1 MIISMT
7 KKLILRSPLKSI
19 LTIIFSISI
28 IIFIGLYINNI
39 KTLETSLRKLSQ
51 TIPVTG
57 EICDISGSKTTG
69 LEIDERKGN
78 QIISS
83 QYVVQAK
90 YTIQVVASNIN
101 NQNNISTTLM
111 GCNSIDALPLLYDD
125 NIDFMS
131 GNDSSFLTDDKNN
144 CIVEAEFAKQNNM
157 KVRLHTLI
165 WHKHFPKIL
174 ANCSKDQII
183 TFLDSYFSYIAN
195 RYDTNIFYTIDVLNE
210 IVADINSEEFK
221 QGNVLRNSKWKEK
234 LGDDYYITILKLARQ
249 NFPNSN
255 LTYNEYDE
263 TNKQKR
269 DKMISII
276 NDIKQEETKTDTIL
290 LDSIG
295 LQSHYHEYTT
305 DEEIKATYTDLSQTR
320 KNLQVSE
327 MDITKINIQN
337 SFASQMA
344 TIFVISAANVTG
356 LPISATQ
363 VVTSSV
369 MGVGTEKT
377 PKGVNWTITGC
388 IAAAWLITIPAS
400 ALIGAVMFKIL
411 ILI

>member
-7 KKLILRSPLKSI
+7 RKLILRSPLKSI

-144 CIVEAEFAKQNNM
+144 CIVEAEFAKQNNI
-157 KVRLHTLI
+157 VLG
-165 WHKHFPKIL
+165 
-174 ANCSKDQII
+174 QEI
-183 TFLDSYFSYIAN
+183 TFSLSIYKYDSGVYLTENIDN
-195 RYDTNIFYTIDVLNE
+195 IKMNVIGIYDYNSATNTSIIVPVKSLARLVKESGNEVFYDSLKFELKDPGKLN
-210 IVADINSEEFK
+210 EFK
-221 QGNVLRNSKWKEK
+221 QDVKNIGFSNINSQSVQSVAGNSLIVYDNIYIENASNILDALQMYRLFEIPFIILMFVLYVLVIFLLIK
-234 LGDDYYITILKLARQ
+234 
-249 NFPNSN
+249 
-255 LTYNEYDE
+255 
-263 TNKQKR
+263 NKQLEMAISLSLGQSKKAVNFNLFLEIEILSILGCLLGVLALALIT
-269 DKMISII
+269 DIEIFSLLMIFFGFLILSILGI
-276 NDIKQEETKTDTIL
+276 MLVIKLLMNFDIMQLLSKTD
-290 LDSIG
+290 
-295 LQSHYHEYTT
+295 
-305 DEEIKATYTDLSQTR
+305 
-320 KNLQVSE
+320 
-327 MDITKINIQN
+327 
-337 SFASQMA
+337 
-344 TIFVISAANVTG
+344 
-356 LPISATQ
+356 
-363 VVTSSV
+363 
-369 MGVGTEKT
+369 
-377 PKGVNWTITGC
+377 
-388 IAAAWLITIPAS
+388 
-400 ALIGAVMFKIL
+400 
-411 ILI
+411 

>member
-1 MIISMT
+1 MIVSMT
-7 KKLILRSPLKSI
+7 RKLILRSPLKSI

-144 CIVEAEFAKQNNM
+144 CIVEAEFAKQNNI
-157 KVRLHTLI
+157 VLG
-165 WHKHFPKIL
+165 
-174 ANCSKDQII
+174 QEI
-183 TFLDSYFSYIAN
+183 TFSLSIYKYDSGVYLTDNIDN
-195 RYDTNIFYTIDVLNE
+195 IKMNVIGIYDYNSATNTSIIVPVKSLARLVKESGNEVFYDSLKFELKDPGKLN
-210 IVADINSEEFK
+210 EFK
-221 QGNVLRNSKWKEK
+221 QDVKNIGFSNINSQSVQSVAGNSLIVYDNIYIENASNILDALQMYRLFEIPFIILMFVLYVLVIFLLIK
-234 LGDDYYITILKLARQ
+234 
-249 NFPNSN
+249 
-255 LTYNEYDE
+255 
-263 TNKQKR
+263 NKQLEMAISLSLGQSKKAVNFNLFLEIEILSILGCLLGVLALALIT
-269 DKMISII
+269 DIEIFSLLMIFFGFLILSILGI
-276 NDIKQEETKTDTIL
+276 MLVIKLLMNFDIMQLLSKTD
-290 LDSIG
+290 
-295 LQSHYHEYTT
+295 
-305 DEEIKATYTDLSQTR
+305 
-320 KNLQVSE
+320 
-327 MDITKINIQN
+327 
-337 SFASQMA
+337 
-344 TIFVISAANVTG
+344 
-356 LPISATQ
+356 
-363 VVTSSV
+363 
-369 MGVGTEKT
+369 
-377 PKGVNWTITGC
+377 
-388 IAAAWLITIPAS
+388 
-400 ALIGAVMFKIL
+400 
-411 ILI
+411 

>member
-7 KKLILRSPLKSI
+7 RKLILRSPLKSI

-39 KTLETSLRKLSQ
+39 KTLETSLKKLSQ

-144 CIVEAEFAKQNNM
+144 CIVEAEFAKQNNI
-157 KVRLHTLI
+157 VLG
-165 WHKHFPKIL
+165 
-174 ANCSKDQII
+174 QEI
-183 TFLDSYFSYIAN
+183 TFSLSIYKYDSGVYLTENIDN
-195 RYDTNIFYTIDVLNE
+195 IKMNVIGIYDYNSATNTSIIVPVKSLARLVKESGNEVFYDSLKFELKDPGKLN
-210 IVADINSEEFK
+210 EFK
-221 QGNVLRNSKWKEK
+221 QDVKNIGFSNINSQSVQSVAGNSLIVYDNIYIENASNILDALQMYRLFEIPFIILMFVLYVLVIFLLIK
-234 LGDDYYITILKLARQ
+234 
-249 NFPNSN
+249 
-255 LTYNEYDE
+255 
-263 TNKQKR
+263 NKQLEMAISLSLGQSKKAVNFNLFLEIEILSILGCLLGVLALALIT
-269 DKMISII
+269 DIEIFSLLMIFFGFLILSILGI
-276 NDIKQEETKTDTIL
+276 MFVIKLLMNFDIMQLLSKTD
-290 LDSIG
+290 
-295 LQSHYHEYTT
+295 
-305 DEEIKATYTDLSQTR
+305 
-320 KNLQVSE
+320 
-327 MDITKINIQN
+327 
-337 SFASQMA
+337 
-344 TIFVISAANVTG
+344 
-356 LPISATQ
+356 
-363 VVTSSV
+363 
-369 MGVGTEKT
+369 
-377 PKGVNWTITGC
+377 
-388 IAAAWLITIPAS
+388 
-400 ALIGAVMFKIL
+400 
-411 ILI
+411 

>member
-78 QIISS
+78 QIIFS

-90 YTIQVVASNIN
+90 YTIQVVANNIN

-144 CIVEAEFAKQNNM
+144 CIVEAEFAKQNNI
-157 KVRLHTLI
+157 VLG
-165 WHKHFPKIL
+165 
-174 ANCSKDQII
+174 QEI
-183 TFLDSYFSYIAN
+183 TFSLSIYKYDSGVYLTENIDN
-195 RYDTNIFYTIDVLNE
+195 IKMNVIGIYDYNSATNTSIIVPVKSLARLVKESGNEVFYDSLKFELKDPGKLN
-210 IVADINSEEFK
+210 EFK
-221 QGNVLRNSKWKEK
+221 QDVKSIGFSNINSQSVQSVAGNSLIVYDNIYIENASNILDALQMYRLFEIPFIILMFVLYVLVIFLLIK
-234 LGDDYYITILKLARQ
+234 
-249 NFPNSN
+249 
-255 LTYNEYDE
+255 
-263 TNKQKR
+263 NKQLEMAISLSLGQSKKAVNFNLFLEIEILSILGCLLGVLALALIT
-269 DKMISII
+269 DIEIFSLLMIFFGFLILSILGI
-276 NDIKQEETKTDTIL
+276 MLVIKLLMNFDIMQLLSKTD
-290 LDSIG
+290 
-295 LQSHYHEYTT
+295 
-305 DEEIKATYTDLSQTR
+305 
-320 KNLQVSE
+320 
-327 MDITKINIQN
+327 
-337 SFASQMA
+337 
-344 TIFVISAANVTG
+344 
-356 LPISATQ
+356 
-363 VVTSSV
+363 
-369 MGVGTEKT
+369 
-377 PKGVNWTITGC
+377 
-388 IAAAWLITIPAS
+388 
-400 ALIGAVMFKIL
+400 
-411 ILI
+411 

>member
-144 CIVEAEFAKQNNM
+144 CIVEAEFAKQNNI
-157 KVRLHTLI
+157 VLG
-165 WHKHFPKIL
+165 
-174 ANCSKDQII
+174 QEI
-183 TFLDSYFSYIAN
+183 TFSLSIYKYDSGVYLTDNIDN
-195 RYDTNIFYTIDVLNE
+195 VKMNVIGIYDYNSATNTSIIVPVKSLARLVKESGNEVFYDSLKFELKDPGKLN
-210 IVADINSEEFK
+210 EFK
-221 QGNVLRNSKWKEK
+221 QDVKNIGFSNINSQSVQSVAGNSLIVYDNIYIENASNILDALQMYRLFEIPFIILMFVLYVLVIFLLIK
-234 LGDDYYITILKLARQ
+234 
-249 NFPNSN
+249 
-255 LTYNEYDE
+255 
-263 TNKQKR
+263 NKQLEMAISLSLGQSKKAVNFNLFLEIEILSILGCLLGVLALVLIT
-269 DKMISII
+269 DIEIFSLLMIFFGFLILSILGI
-276 NDIKQEETKTDTIL
+276 MLVIKLLMNFDIMQLLSKTD
-290 LDSIG
+290 
-295 LQSHYHEYTT
+295 
-305 DEEIKATYTDLSQTR
+305 
-320 KNLQVSE
+320 
-327 MDITKINIQN
+327 
-337 SFASQMA
+337 
-344 TIFVISAANVTG
+344 
-356 LPISATQ
+356 
-363 VVTSSV
+363 
-369 MGVGTEKT
+369 
-377 PKGVNWTITGC
+377 
-388 IAAAWLITIPAS
+388 
-400 ALIGAVMFKIL
+400 
-411 ILI
+411 

>member
-39 KTLETSLRKLSQ
+39 KTLETSLKKLSQ

-144 CIVEAEFAKQNNM
+144 CIVEADFAKQNNI
-157 KVRLHTLI
+157 VLG
-165 WHKHFPKIL
+165 
-174 ANCSKDQII
+174 QEI
-183 TFLDSYFSYIAN
+183 TFSLSIYKYDSGVYLTDNIDN
-195 RYDTNIFYTIDVLNE
+195 VKMNVIGIYDYNSATNTSIIVPVKSLARLVKESGNEVFYDSLKFELKDPGKLN
-210 IVADINSEEFK
+210 EFK
-221 QGNVLRNSKWKEK
+221 QDVKNIGFSNINSQSVQSVAGNSLIVYDNIYIENASNILDALQMYRLFEIPFIILMFVLYVLVIFLLIK
-234 LGDDYYITILKLARQ
+234 
-249 NFPNSN
+249 
-255 LTYNEYDE
+255 
-263 TNKQKR
+263 NKQLEMAISLSLGQSKKAVNFNLFLEIEILSILGCLLGVLALALIT
-269 DKMISII
+269 DIEIFSLLMIFFGFLILSILGI
-276 NDIKQEETKTDTIL
+276 MLVIKLLMNFDIMQLLSKTD
-290 LDSIG
+290 
-295 LQSHYHEYTT
+295 
-305 DEEIKATYTDLSQTR
+305 
-320 KNLQVSE
+320 
-327 MDITKINIQN
+327 
-337 SFASQMA
+337 
-344 TIFVISAANVTG
+344 
-356 LPISATQ
+356 
-363 VVTSSV
+363 
-369 MGVGTEKT
+369 
-377 PKGVNWTITGC
+377 
-388 IAAAWLITIPAS
+388 
-400 ALIGAVMFKIL
+400 
-411 ILI
+411 

>member
-144 CIVEAEFAKQNNM
+144 CIVEADFAKQNNI
-157 KVRLHTLI
+157 VLG
-165 WHKHFPKIL
+165 
-174 ANCSKDQII
+174 QEI
-183 TFLDSYFSYIAN
+183 TFSLSIYKYDSGVYLTDNIDN
-195 RYDTNIFYTIDVLNE
+195 IKMNVIGIYDYNSATNTSIIVPVKSLARLIKESGNEVFYDSLKFELKDPGKLN
-210 IVADINSEEFK
+210 EFK
-221 QGNVLRNSKWKEK
+221 QDVKSIGFSNINSQSVQSVAGNSLIVYDNIYIENASNILDALQMYRLFEIPFIILMFVLYVLVIFLLIK
-234 LGDDYYITILKLARQ
+234 
-249 NFPNSN
+249 
-255 LTYNEYDE
+255 
-263 TNKQKR
+263 NKQLEMAISLSLGQSKKAVNFNLFLEIEILSILGCLLGVLALALIT
-269 DKMISII
+269 DIEIFSLLMIFFGFLILSILGI
-276 NDIKQEETKTDTIL
+276 MLVIKLLMNFDIMQLLSKTD
-290 LDSIG
+290 
-295 LQSHYHEYTT
+295 
-305 DEEIKATYTDLSQTR
+305 
-320 KNLQVSE
+320 
-327 MDITKINIQN
+327 
-337 SFASQMA
+337 
-344 TIFVISAANVTG
+344 
-356 LPISATQ
+356 
-363 VVTSSV
+363 
-369 MGVGTEKT
+369 
-377 PKGVNWTITGC
+377 
-388 IAAAWLITIPAS
+388 
-400 ALIGAVMFKIL
+400 
-411 ILI
+411 

>member
-7 KKLILRSPLKSI
+7 RKLILRSPLKSI

-39 KTLETSLRKLSQ
+39 KTLETSLKKLSQ

-144 CIVEAEFAKQNNM
+144 CIVEAEFAKQNNI
-157 KVRLHTLI
+157 VLG
-165 WHKHFPKIL
+165 
-174 ANCSKDQII
+174 QEI
-183 TFLDSYFSYIAN
+183 TFSLSIYKYDSGVYLTDNIDN
-195 RYDTNIFYTIDVLNE
+195 IKMNVIGIYDYNSATNTSIIVPAKSLARLVKESGNEVFYDSLKFELKDPGKLN
-210 IVADINSEEFK
+210 EFK
-221 QGNVLRNSKWKEK
+221 QDVKNIGFSNINSQSVQSVAGNSLIVYDNIYIENASNILDALQMYRLFEIPFIILMFVLYVLVIFLLIK
-234 LGDDYYITILKLARQ
+234 
-249 NFPNSN
+249 
-255 LTYNEYDE
+255 
-263 TNKQKR
+263 NKQLEMAISLSLGQSKKAVNFNLFLEIEILSILGCLLGVLALALIT
-269 DKMISII
+269 DIEIFSSLMIFFGFLILSILGI
-276 NDIKQEETKTDTIL
+276 MLVIKLLMNFDIMQLLSKTD
-290 LDSIG
+290 
-295 LQSHYHEYTT
+295 
-305 DEEIKATYTDLSQTR
+305 
-320 KNLQVSE
+320 
-327 MDITKINIQN
+327 
-337 SFASQMA
+337 
-344 TIFVISAANVTG
+344 
-356 LPISATQ
+356 
-363 VVTSSV
+363 
-369 MGVGTEKT
+369 
-377 PKGVNWTITGC
+377 
-388 IAAAWLITIPAS
+388 
-400 ALIGAVMFKIL
+400 
-411 ILI
+411 

>member
-78 QIISS
+78 QIIFS

-90 YTIQVVASNIN
+90 YTIQVVANNIN

-144 CIVEAEFAKQNNM
+144 CIVEAEFAKQNNI
-157 KVRLHTLI
+157 VLG
-165 WHKHFPKIL
+165 
-174 ANCSKDQII
+174 QEI
-183 TFLDSYFSYIAN
+183 TFSLSIYKYDSGVYLTDNIDN
-195 RYDTNIFYTIDVLNE
+195 VKMNVIGIYDYNSATNTSIIVPVKSLARLVKESGNEVFYDSLKFELKDPGKLN
-210 IVADINSEEFK
+210 EFK
-221 QGNVLRNSKWKEK
+221 QDVKNIGFSNINSQSVQSVAGNSLIVYDNIYIENASNILDALQMYRLFEIPFIILMFVLYVLVIFLLIK
-234 LGDDYYITILKLARQ
+234 
-249 NFPNSN
+249 
-255 LTYNEYDE
+255 
-263 TNKQKR
+263 NKQLEMAISLSLGQSKKAVNFNLFLEIEILSILGCLLGVLALALIT
-269 DKMISII
+269 DIEIFSLLMIFFGFLILSILGI
-276 NDIKQEETKTDTIL
+276 MLVIKLLMNFDIMQLLSKTD
-290 LDSIG
+290 
-295 LQSHYHEYTT
+295 
-305 DEEIKATYTDLSQTR
+305 
-320 KNLQVSE
+320 
-327 MDITKINIQN
+327 
-337 SFASQMA
+337 
-344 TIFVISAANVTG
+344 
-356 LPISATQ
+356 
-363 VVTSSV
+363 
-369 MGVGTEKT
+369 
-377 PKGVNWTITGC
+377 
-388 IAAAWLITIPAS
+388 
-400 ALIGAVMFKIL
+400 
-411 ILI
+411 

>member
-39 KTLETSLRKLSQ
+39 KTLETSLKKLSQ

-101 NQNNISTTLM
+101 NQNDISTTLM

-144 CIVEAEFAKQNNM
+144 CIVEAEFAKQNNI
-157 KVRLHTLI
+157 VLG
-165 WHKHFPKIL
+165 
-174 ANCSKDQII
+174 QEI
-183 TFLDSYFSYIAN
+183 TFSLSIYKYDSGVYLTDNIDN
-195 RYDTNIFYTIDVLNE
+195 IKMNVIGIYDYNSATNTSIIVPVKSLARLVKESGNEVFYDSLKFELKDPGKLN
-210 IVADINSEEFK
+210 EFK
-221 QGNVLRNSKWKEK
+221 QDVKNIGFSNINSQSVQSVAGNSLIVYDNIYIENASNILDALQMYRLFEIPFIILMFVLYVLVIFLLIK
-234 LGDDYYITILKLARQ
+234 
-249 NFPNSN
+249 
-255 LTYNEYDE
+255 
-263 TNKQKR
+263 NKQLEMAISLSLGQSKKAVNFNLFLEIEILSILGCLLGVLALALIT
-269 DKMISII
+269 DIEIFSLLMIFFGFLILSILGI
-276 NDIKQEETKTDTIL
+276 MFVIKLLMNFDIMQLLSKTD
-290 LDSIG
+290 
-295 LQSHYHEYTT
+295 
-305 DEEIKATYTDLSQTR
+305 
-320 KNLQVSE
+320 
-327 MDITKINIQN
+327 
-337 SFASQMA
+337 
-344 TIFVISAANVTG
+344 
-356 LPISATQ
+356 
-363 VVTSSV
+363 
-369 MGVGTEKT
+369 
-377 PKGVNWTITGC
+377 
-388 IAAAWLITIPAS
+388 
-400 ALIGAVMFKIL
+400 
-411 ILI
+411 

>member
-7 KKLILRSPLKSI
+7 RKLILRSPLKSI

-39 KTLETSLRKLSQ
+39 KTLETSLKKLSQ

-144 CIVEAEFAKQNNM
+144 CIVEAEFAKQNNI
-157 KVRLHTLI
+157 VLG
-165 WHKHFPKIL
+165 
-174 ANCSKDQII
+174 QEI
-183 TFLDSYFSYIAN
+183 TFSLSIYKYDSGVYLTDNIDN
-195 RYDTNIFYTIDVLNE
+195 VKMNVIGIYDYNSATNTSIIVPVKSLARLVKESGNEVFYDSLKFELKDPGKLN
-210 IVADINSEEFK
+210 EFK
-221 QGNVLRNSKWKEK
+221 QDVKSIGFSNINSQSVQSVAGNSLIVYDNIYIENASNILDALQMYRLFEIPFIILMFVLYVLVIFLLIK
-234 LGDDYYITILKLARQ
+234 
-249 NFPNSN
+249 
-255 LTYNEYDE
+255 
-263 TNKQKR
+263 NKQLEMAISLSLGQSKKAVNFNLFLEIEILSILGCLLGVLALALIT
-269 DKMISII
+269 DIEIFSLLMIFFGFLILSILGI
-276 NDIKQEETKTDTIL
+276 MLVIKLLMNFDIMQLLSKTD
-290 LDSIG
+290 
-295 LQSHYHEYTT
+295 
-305 DEEIKATYTDLSQTR
+305 
-320 KNLQVSE
+320 
-327 MDITKINIQN
+327 
-337 SFASQMA
+337 
-344 TIFVISAANVTG
+344 
-356 LPISATQ
+356 
-363 VVTSSV
+363 
-369 MGVGTEKT
+369 
-377 PKGVNWTITGC
+377 
-388 IAAAWLITIPAS
+388 
-400 ALIGAVMFKIL
+400 
-411 ILI
+411 

>member
-7 KKLILRSPLKSI
+7 RKLILRSPLKSI

-101 NQNNISTTLM
+101 NQNDISTTLM

-144 CIVEAEFAKQNNM
+144 CIVEAEFAKQNNI
-157 KVRLHTLI
+157 VLG
-165 WHKHFPKIL
+165 
-174 ANCSKDQII
+174 QEI
-183 TFLDSYFSYIAN
+183 TFSLSIYKYDSGIYLTDNIDN
-195 RYDTNIFYTIDVLNE
+195 VKMNVIGIYDYNSATNTSIIVPVKSLARLVKESGNEVFYDSLKFELKDPGKLN
-210 IVADINSEEFK
+210 EFK
-221 QGNVLRNSKWKEK
+221 QDVKNIGFSNINSQSVQSVAGNSLIVYDNIYIENASNILDALQMYRLFEIPFIILMFVLYVLVIFLLIK
-234 LGDDYYITILKLARQ
+234 
-249 NFPNSN
+249 
-255 LTYNEYDE
+255 
-263 TNKQKR
+263 NKQLEMAISLSLGQSKKAVNFNLFLEIEILSILGCLLGVLALVLIT
-269 DKMISII
+269 DIEIFSLLMIFFGFLILSILGI
-276 NDIKQEETKTDTIL
+276 MLVIKLLMNFDIMQLLSKTD
-290 LDSIG
+290 
-295 LQSHYHEYTT
+295 
-305 DEEIKATYTDLSQTR
+305 
-320 KNLQVSE
+320 
-327 MDITKINIQN
+327 
-337 SFASQMA
+337 
-344 TIFVISAANVTG
+344 
-356 LPISATQ
+356 
-363 VVTSSV
+363 
-369 MGVGTEKT
+369 
-377 PKGVNWTITGC
+377 
-388 IAAAWLITIPAS
+388 
-400 ALIGAVMFKIL
+400 
-411 ILI
+411 

>member
-83 QYVVQAK
+83 QYIVQAK
-90 YTIQVVASNIN
+90 YTIQVVANNIN

-144 CIVEAEFAKQNNM
+144 CIVEAEFAKQNNI
-157 KVRLHTLI
+157 VLG
-165 WHKHFPKIL
+165 
-174 ANCSKDQII
+174 QEI
-183 TFLDSYFSYIAN
+183 TFSLSIYKYDSGVYLTDNIDN
-195 RYDTNIFYTIDVLNE
+195 VKMNVIGIYDYNSATNTSIIVPVKSLARLVKESGNEVFYDSLKFELKDPGKLN
-210 IVADINSEEFK
+210 EFK
-221 QGNVLRNSKWKEK
+221 QDVKSIGFSNINSQSVQSVAGNSLIVYDNIYIENASNILDALQMYRLFEIPFIILMFVLYVLVIFLLIK
-234 LGDDYYITILKLARQ
+234 
-249 NFPNSN
+249 
-255 LTYNEYDE
+255 
-263 TNKQKR
+263 NKQLEMAISLSLGQSKKAVNFNLFLEIEILSILGCLLGVLALALIT
-269 DKMISII
+269 DIEIFSLLMIFFGFLILSILGI
-276 NDIKQEETKTDTIL
+276 MLVIKLLMNFDIMQLLSKTD
-290 LDSIG
+290 
-295 LQSHYHEYTT
+295 
-305 DEEIKATYTDLSQTR
+305 
-320 KNLQVSE
+320 
-327 MDITKINIQN
+327 
-337 SFASQMA
+337 
-344 TIFVISAANVTG
+344 
-356 LPISATQ
+356 
-363 VVTSSV
+363 
-369 MGVGTEKT
+369 
-377 PKGVNWTITGC
+377 
-388 IAAAWLITIPAS
+388 
-400 ALIGAVMFKIL
+400 
-411 ILI
+411 

>member
-7 KKLILRSPLKSI
+7 RKLILRSPLKSI

-144 CIVEAEFAKQNNM
+144 CIVEAEFAKQNNI
-157 KVRLHTLI
+157 VLG
-165 WHKHFPKIL
+165 
-174 ANCSKDQII
+174 QEI
-183 TFLDSYFSYIAN
+183 TFSLSIYKYDSGVYLTDNIDN
-195 RYDTNIFYTIDVLNE
+195 IKMNVIGIYDYNSATNTSIIVPVKSLARLVKESGNEVFYDSLKFELKDPGKLN
-210 IVADINSEEFK
+210 EFK
-221 QGNVLRNSKWKEK
+221 QDVKNIGFSNINSQSVQSVAGNSLIVYDNIYIENASNILDALQMYRLFEIPFIIFMFVLYVLVIFLLIK
-234 LGDDYYITILKLARQ
+234 
-249 NFPNSN
+249 
-255 LTYNEYDE
+255 
-263 TNKQKR
+263 NKQLEMAISLSLGQSKKAVNFNLFLEIEILSILGCLLGVLALVLIT
-269 DKMISII
+269 DIEIFSLLMIFFGFLILSILGI
-276 NDIKQEETKTDTIL
+276 MLVIKLLMNFDIMQLLSKTD
-290 LDSIG
+290 
-295 LQSHYHEYTT
+295 
-305 DEEIKATYTDLSQTR
+305 
-320 KNLQVSE
+320 
-327 MDITKINIQN
+327 
-337 SFASQMA
+337 
-344 TIFVISAANVTG
+344 
-356 LPISATQ
+356 
-363 VVTSSV
+363 
-369 MGVGTEKT
+369 
-377 PKGVNWTITGC
+377 
-388 IAAAWLITIPAS
+388 
-400 ALIGAVMFKIL
+400 
-411 ILI
+411 

>member
-39 KTLETSLRKLSQ
+39 KTLETSLKKLSQ

-144 CIVEAEFAKQNNM
+144 CIVEAEFAKQNNI
-157 KVRLHTLI
+157 VLG
-165 WHKHFPKIL
+165 
-174 ANCSKDQII
+174 QEI
-183 TFLDSYFSYIAN
+183 TFSLSIYKYDSGIYLTDNIDN
-195 RYDTNIFYTIDVLNE
+195 IKMNVIGIYDYNSATNTSIIVPVKSLARLVKESGNEVFYDSLKFELKDPGKLN
-210 IVADINSEEFK
+210 EFK
-221 QGNVLRNSKWKEK
+221 QDVKNIGFSNINSQSVQSVAGNSLIVYDNIYIENASNILDALQMYRLFEIPFIILMFVLYVLVIFLLIK
-234 LGDDYYITILKLARQ
+234 
-249 NFPNSN
+249 
-255 LTYNEYDE
+255 
-263 TNKQKR
+263 NKQLEMAISLSLGQSKKAVNFNLFLEIEILSILGCLLGVLALALIT
-269 DKMISII
+269 DIEIFSLLMIFFGFLILSILGI
-276 NDIKQEETKTDTIL
+276 MLVIKLLMNFDIMQLLSKTD
-290 LDSIG
+290 
-295 LQSHYHEYTT
+295 
-305 DEEIKATYTDLSQTR
+305 
-320 KNLQVSE
+320 
-327 MDITKINIQN
+327 
-337 SFASQMA
+337 
-344 TIFVISAANVTG
+344 
-356 LPISATQ
+356 
-363 VVTSSV
+363 
-369 MGVGTEKT
+369 
-377 PKGVNWTITGC
+377 
-388 IAAAWLITIPAS
+388 
-400 ALIGAVMFKIL
+400 
-411 ILI
+411 

>member
-7 KKLILRSPLKSI
+7 RKLILRSPLKSI

-39 KTLETSLRKLSQ
+39 KTLETSLKKLSQ

-144 CIVEAEFAKQNNM
+144 CIVEAEFAKQNNI
-157 KVRLHTLI
+157 VLG
-165 WHKHFPKIL
+165 
-174 ANCSKDQII
+174 QEI
-183 TFLDSYFSYIAN
+183 TFSLSIYKYDSGVYLTDNIDN
-195 RYDTNIFYTIDVLNE
+195 IKMNVIGIYDYNSATNTSIIVPVKSLARLVKESGNEVFYDSLKFELKDPGKLN
-210 IVADINSEEFK
+210 EFK
-221 QGNVLRNSKWKEK
+221 QDVKNIGFSNINSQSVQSVAGNSLIVYDNIYIENASNILDALQMYRLFEIPFIILMFVLYVLVIFLLIK
-234 LGDDYYITILKLARQ
+234 
-249 NFPNSN
+249 
-255 LTYNEYDE
+255 
-263 TNKQKR
+263 NKQLEMAISLSLGQSKKAVNFNLFLEIEILSILGCLLGVLALALIT
-269 DKMISII
+269 DIEIFSLLMIFFGFLILSILGI
-276 NDIKQEETKTDTIL
+276 MLVIKLLMNFDIMQLLSKTD
-290 LDSIG
+290 
-295 LQSHYHEYTT
+295 
-305 DEEIKATYTDLSQTR
+305 
-320 KNLQVSE
+320 
-327 MDITKINIQN
+327 
-337 SFASQMA
+337 
-344 TIFVISAANVTG
+344 
-356 LPISATQ
+356 
-363 VVTSSV
+363 
-369 MGVGTEKT
+369 
-377 PKGVNWTITGC
+377 
-388 IAAAWLITIPAS
+388 
-400 ALIGAVMFKIL
+400 
-411 ILI
+411 